1 MKSTAPHPNWGSSG
15 IQVVDLD
22 RDGDLDV
29 LFTHGDTF
37 DDQIIKPYH
46 GIQWLENMGG
56 YPFVEHT
63 LADLPGVFAAK
74 AGDLDGD
81 GDLDIVACAFIAGG
95 SNLEESKMPALVW
108 LEQLKP
114 GVFARHTLERKPP
127 RHATLDVADIDGDG
141 DLDILV
147 GNFTNDARDMPWVEV
162 WENNRKTPPER
173 PLRPSAFGCQPALAE
188 RSTRQPEPSSRLCC
202 HRISHV
208 GQGFSPANRC
218 SQAGLKACPT

>member
-1 MKSTAPHPNWGSSG
+1 MTRSTIKSSSRITESSG
-15 IQVVDLD
+15 W
-22 RDGDLDV
+22 RTPGTFP
-29 LFTHGDTF
+29 FT
-37 DDQIIKPYH
+37 
-46 GIQWLENMGG
+46 
-56 YPFVEHT
+56 EHT

-114 GVFARHTLERKPP
+114 GAFVRHTLERKPP

-162 WENNRKTPPER
+162 WENNRGE
-173 PLRPSAFGCQPALAE
+173 AG
-188 RSTRQPEPSSRLCC
+188 SSWLLE
-202 HRISHV
+202 V
-208 GQGFSPANRC
+208 GD
-218 SQAGLKACPT
+218 